1 MNKVVHKVFLLW
13 DWEKEAAWLNEMSRQ
28 GWQLCRVGWCRYEF
42 EQGEPGRWQ
51 YQLEMLQKNDPDYL
65 AFLEDTGIQVV
76 DRLFSWVYLRREN
89 DGTPFEIYSDLDSIL
104 RHMDRVLTLCY
115 LLGGVNLFLGGI
127 DLINGFPHSL
137 LNLVLG
143 AAICLGALPL
153 ALRRC
158 RLARR
163 RKMQE

>member
-1 MNKVVHKVFLLW
+1 MNKVVHKAFLLW

-28 GWQLCRVGWCRYEF
+28 GWQLRRVGWCRYEF

-51 YQLEMLQKNDPDYL
+51 YQLEMLQKDDPDYL

-76 DRLFSWVYLRREN
+76 GRLFRWVYLRREN
-89 DGTPFEIYSDLDSIL
+89 DGTPFELFSDTDSIL
-104 RHMDRVLTLCY
+104 RHMDRVLTVCY
-115 LLGGVNLFLGGI
+115 VIGGVNLFLGGI
-127 DLINGFPHSL
+127 DLMGGFPHSL
-137 LNLVLG
+137 LNLGLG

-153 ALRRC
+153 ALRRHK
-158 RLARR
+158 LAQR

>member
-1 MNKVVHKVFLLW
+1 MNKVVHKAFLLW

-28 GWQLCRVGWCRYEF
+28 GWQLRRVGWCRYEF
-42 EQGEPGRWQ
+42 EPGEPGRWQ

-76 DRLFSWVYLRREN
+76 GRLFRWVYLRREN
-89 DGTPFEIYSDLDSIL
+89 DGTPLELFGEPDSIR
-104 RHMDRVLTLCY
+104 RHMDRVLTLCC
-115 LLGGVNLFLGGI
+115 LLGGINLFLGASAPYS
-127 DLINGFPHSL
+127 LI
-137 LNLVLG
+137 NLVLG
-143 AAICLGALPL
+143 AAICLGALPR
-153 ALRRC
+153 ALRRH

>member
-1 MNKVVHKVFLLW
+1 MNKVVHKAFLLW

-28 GWQLCRVGWCRYEF
+28 GWQLCRVGWCSYEF

-51 YQLEMLQKNDPDYL
+51 YQLEMLQKDDPDYL

-76 DRLFSWVYLRREN
+76 GRLFRWVYLRREN
-89 DGTPFEIYSDLDSIL
+89 DGTPFELFSDTDSIL
-104 RHMDRVLTLCY
+104 RHMDRVLTVCY
-115 LLGGVNLFLGGI
+115 VLGGVNLMLGGT
-127 DLINGFPHSL
+127 DLIGGFPHAL
-137 LNLVLG
+137 VNLVLG

-153 ALRRC
+153 ALRRHK
-158 RLARR
+158 LSQK